1 MQPIKERLMTI
12 LLDSTDPDWLKDMAN
27 SYEKGGLAKVV
38 GCNVALQLPLV
49 DARVQKTMHSL
60 IQNKIIKHKFDHAW
74 IMRLIDEGK
83 VRELSM
89 FESVNSYRGY
99 MGELDIDGV
108 AGVSTLS
115 KYYNT
120 VDGEFPNWT
129 FSDKNDN
136 FERLRRINVARCFLA
151 AFVKG
156 T

>member
-1 MQPIKERLMTI
+1 MTI
-12 LLDSTDPDWLKDMAN
+12 YLDSTDAEWLKDMAH

-38 GCNVALQLPLV
+38 GCDATLQLPLV
-49 DARVQKTMHSL
+49 DARVEKAMHSL
-60 IQNKIIKHKFDHAW
+60 IRNKNIKHKFDHAW

-83 VRELSM
+83 IRELSM

-115 KYYNT
+115 KYYNY

-129 FSDKNDN
+129 FSDTKDN
-136 FERLRRINVARCFLA
+136 HERLRRINVARCFLA
-151 AFVKG
+151 AFIKG
-156 T
+156 I